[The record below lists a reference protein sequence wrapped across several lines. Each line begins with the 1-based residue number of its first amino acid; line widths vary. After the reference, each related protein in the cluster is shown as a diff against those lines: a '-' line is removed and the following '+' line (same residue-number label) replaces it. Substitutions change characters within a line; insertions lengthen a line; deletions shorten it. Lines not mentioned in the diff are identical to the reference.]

1 MYILFKNLFRFLS
14 LFIFIVLTT
23 PSSNS
28 QGMPETFSELA
39 EELLPSVVNI
49 STTQLIEDKYNTRP
63 QFQFPPGSPFED
75 MFRDFFEMDR
85 NNNAPRKRKAT
96 SLGSGFVIDES
107 GYIVTNN
114 HVIGEADQIEVV
126 FQDETKLK
134 AELVGKD
141 PKVDIAVLKVNPKGK
156 KLKALKW
163 GDSSKSKVGDWVL
176 AIGNPFGLGGTVTAG
191 IISAKSRDIRMG
203 QYDSFIQTDASINKG
218 NSGGPMFNMDGEV
231 IGINSAI
238 FSPSGGSVGIGF
250 AIPSTM
256 AIDVISQLK
265 KFGKT
270 KRGWL
275 GVRIQL
281 VTDEIAEAYG
291 LDKARG
297 ALVASVENNSP
308 SFKSGVKPGDIILKF
323 DGKDIK
329 KDRDLPRIVA
339 ATKVGKNVQLEIWRA
354 NRVINLRVVLGEL
367 ESFENKAKK
376 AQIKKKDK
384 PNKIEKLGVQLA
396 KITPNLRNKFNISKD
411 TKGVLI
417 LNVERNSLAE
427 ERGLGSG
434 DVILAIVDNDA
445 NQTHKKVSSPIEII
459 NKIDQLK
466 KNKRKILLLY
476 VKGLGSTPGY
486 VPLKIDD

>member
-1 MYILFKNLFRFLS
+1 MHVFFKNFFCYLS
-14 LFIFIVLTT
+14 VLILIVLVA
-23 PSSNS
+23 PSTNS
-28 QGMPETFSELA
+28 RGIPETFSELA
-39 EELLPSVVNI
+39 EELLPGVVNI
-49 STTQLIEDKYNTRP
+49 STTQLIEDKYRTRP

-75 MFRDFFEMDR
+75 MFRDFFDMNR

-96 SLGSGFVIDES
+96 SLGSGFVIDET

-141 PKVDIAVLKVNPKGK
+141 PKVDIAVLKVNPKK
-156 KLKALKW
+156 RLKALKW
-163 GDSSKSKVGDWVL
+163 GDSSKSKVGDWIL

-218 NSGGPMFNMDGEV
+218 NSGGPMFNMDGDV

-250 AIPSTM
+250 AIPSAM
-256 AIDVISQLK
+256 AIDVIDQLK
-265 KFGKT
+265 NFGKT
-270 KRGWL
+270 SRGWL

-281 VTDEIAEAYG
+281 VTEEIAEAYG
-291 LDKARG
+291 LENARG

-308 SFKSGVKPGDIILKF
+308 SFKAGIKPGDIILKF

-329 KDRDLPRIVA
+329 KDRDLPRIVV

-354 NRVINLRVVLGEL
+354 NRIINLKVKLGEL
-367 ESFENKAKK
+367 ESFEKKKK
-376 AQIKKKDK
+376 A
-384 PNKIEKLGVQLA
+384 KIEKKNILNQIENLGIQLA
-396 KITPNLRNKFNISKD
+396 KITPDLRIRFNISKD
-411 TKGVLI
+411 VKGVLI
-417 LNVERNSLAE
+417 LNVERNSIADDK
-427 ERGLGSG
+427 GLKSG
-434 DVILAIVDNDA
+434 DIILAIVDNDA
-445 NQTHKKVSSPIEII
+445 VQIHKKVSSPIEVI
-459 NKIDQLK
+459 NKIKQLK
-466 KNKRKILLLY
+466 KDKKKILLLY
-476 VKGLGSTPGY
+476 VKGLNNTPGY
-486 VPLKIDD
+486 VPLKIDG

>member
-1 MYILFKNLFRFLS
+1 MNIFLRKIFFS
-14 LFIFIVLTT
+14 LSIFLLIFSST
-23 PSSNS
+23 PTINS
-28 QGMPETFSELA
+28 QGIPESFRDLA
-39 EELLPSVVNI
+39 DELLPSVVNI
-49 STTQLIEDKYNTRP
+49 STTQIIKDRYNNRP
-63 QFQFPPGSPFED
+63 EFQFPPGSPFED
-75 MFRDFFEMDR
+75 MFRDFFEQDR
-85 NNNAPRKRKAT
+85 SNRPKTRKTT

-134 AELVGKD
+134 AELIGRD
-141 PKVDIAVLKVNPKGK
+141 PKVDIAVLKVESKK

-163 GDSSKSKVGDWVL
+163 GDSSNSKVGDWVL

-256 AIDVISQLK
+256 AIDVINQLK

-270 KRGWL
+270 SRGWL
-275 GVRIQL
+275 GVRIQF
-281 VTDEIAEAYG
+281 VTEEIAEAYG
-291 LDKARG
+291 LDKPKG
-297 ALVASVENNSP
+297 ALVASVEDNSP
-308 SFKSGVKPGDIILKF
+308 SYRAGDKPGDIVLKF

-339 ATKVGKNVQLEIWRA
+339 GTKAGKSVELEIWRA
-354 NRVINLRVVLGEL
+354 NKIKKLRVKLGEL
-367 ESFENKAKK
+367 ESYEEKGQAKLKNK
-376 AQIKKKDK
+376 DTNT
-384 PNKIEKLGVQLA
+384 PNKIEKLGMQLV
-396 KITPNLRNKFNISKD
+396 KITPSLRDRYKIQNKI
-411 TKGVLI
+411 KGVLI
-417 LNVERNSLAE
+417 LNVESNSLAA
-427 ERGLGSG
+427 ERGLKAG
-434 DVILAIVDNDA
+434 DIILAIVDNDA
-445 NQTHKKVSSPIEII
+445 AQTHKKVSSPMEII

-466 KNKRKILLLY
+466 KEKKNILLLY
-476 VKGLGSTPGY
+476 VQSLNSTPGY
-486 VPLKIDD
+486 VPLKIGK

>member
-1 MYILFKNLFRFLS
+1 MNLVLKKI
-14 LFIFIVLTT
+14 FIFISFLTLIVFIV
-23 PSSNS
+23 PNSNS
-28 QGMPETFSELA
+28 RGIPETFSNLA
-39 EELLPSVVNI
+39 DELLPSVVNI
-49 STTQLIEDKYNTRP
+49 STTQLIEDNYNNNP

-75 MFRDFFEMDR
+75 MFRDFFDRDR
-85 NNNAPRKRKAT
+85 NNNTPRKRKAT
-96 SLGSGFVIDES
+96 SLGSGFVIDET

-114 HVIGEADQIEVV
+114 HVIGDADQIEVV

-141 PKVDIAVLKVNPKGK
+141 PKVDIAVLKVNPKK

-256 AIDVISQLK
+256 AIDVIDQLK

-270 KRGWL
+270 SRGWL

-281 VTDEIAEAYG
+281 VTEEIAEAYG
-291 LDKARG
+291 LDKPRG

-308 SFKSGVKPGDIILKF
+308 SFKAGVKPGDIILKF

-339 ATKVGKNVQLEIWRA
+339 ATKVGKNVEIEIWRA
-354 NRVINLRVVLGEL
+354 NRIMNLKVKLGEL
-367 ESFENKAKK
+367 ESFENKTK
-376 AQIKKKDK
+376 AEIKKKEL
-384 PNKIEKLGVQLA
+384 PNKIEKLGIQLA
-396 KITPNLRNKFNISKD
+396 KITPSLRNRYNIK
-411 TKGVLI
+411 KNVNGVII
-417 LNVERNSLAE
+417 LNVDRNSIAAD
-427 ERGLGSG
+427 RGLKAG
-434 DVILAIVDNDA
+434 DVILSIVDNDA
-445 NQTHKKVSSPIEII
+445 SQTHKNVVSPNDII
-459 NKIDQLK
+459 NKIKQLK
-466 KNKRKILLLY
+466 KDNKKILLLY
-476 VKGLGSTPGY
+476 IQHLNSTPGY
-486 VPLKIDD
+486 VPLKISD

>member
-1 MYILFKNLFRFLS
+1 MNIFLKK
-14 LFIFIVLTT
+14 IFFSFSIFLLIFSAT
-23 PSSNS
+23 PTINS
-28 QGMPETFSELA
+28 EGLPETFRDLA
-39 EELLPSVVNI
+39 DELLPGVVNI
-49 STTQLIEDKYNTRP
+49 STTQIIKNRYNNRP
-63 QFQFPPGSPFED
+63 EFQFPPGSPFED
-75 MFRDFFEMDR
+75 MFRDFFDMDR
-85 NNNAPRKRKAT
+85 NNKPKTRKAT

-134 AELVGKD
+134 AELIGKD
-141 PKVDIAVLKVNPKGK
+141 SKVDIAVLKVKTKK

-163 GDSSKSKVGDWVL
+163 GNSSESRVGDWVL

-256 AIDVISQLK
+256 AIDVIEQLK

-270 KRGWL
+270 SRGWL

-281 VTDEIAEAYG
+281 VTEEIAEAYG

-297 ALVASVENNSP
+297 ALVASVEENSP
-308 SFKSGVKPGDIILKF
+308 SYKAGVKPGDIVLTF
-323 DGKDIK
+323 DGKNIK
-329 KDRDLPRIVA
+329 RDRDLPRIVA
-339 ATKVGKNVQLEIWRA
+339 ATKAGKIVELEIWRA
-354 NRVINLRVVLGEL
+354 NKIRKLRVKLGEL
-367 ESFENKAKK
+367 ETFEEKYQAELQNKN
-376 AQIKKKDK
+376 I
-384 PNKIEKLGVQLA
+384 PNKIEKLGMQLV
-396 KITPNLRNKFNISKD
+396 KITPDLRARFKISKKI
-411 TKGVLI
+411 KGVLI
-417 LNVERNSLAE
+417 LNVESNSAAA
-427 ERGLGSG
+427 ERGLKSG

-445 NQTHKKVSSPIEII
+445 PKTHKTVSSPIEII
-459 NKIDQLK
+459 NKINQLK
-466 KNKRKILLLY
+466 KEKKNILLLY
-476 VKGLGSTPGY
+476 VKGLQSTPGY
-486 VPLKIDD
+486 VPLKIDG

>member
-1 MYILFKNLFRFLS
+1 MNIFLRKIFFS
-14 LFIFIVLTT
+14 LSIFLLIFSST
-23 PSSNS
+23 PRINS
-28 QGMPETFSELA
+28 QGIPESFRDLA
-39 EELLPSVVNI
+39 DELLPSVVNI
-49 STTQLIEDKYNTRP
+49 STTQIIKDRYNNRP
-63 QFQFPPGSPFED
+63 EFQFPPGSPFED
-75 MFRDFFEMDR
+75 MFRDFFEQDR
-85 NNNAPRKRKAT
+85 SNRPKTRKAT

-134 AELVGKD
+134 AELIGRD
-141 PKVDIAVLKVNPKGK
+141 PKVDIAVLKVESKK

-163 GDSSKSKVGDWVL
+163 GDSSNSKVGDWVL

-256 AIDVISQLK
+256 AIDVINQLK

-270 KRGWL
+270 SRGWL
-275 GVRIQL
+275 GVRIQF
-281 VTDEIAEAYG
+281 VTEEIAEAYG
-291 LDKARG
+291 LDKSKG
-297 ALVASVENNSP
+297 ALVASVEDNSP
-308 SFKSGVKPGDIILKF
+308 SYRAGVKPGDIVLKF

-339 ATKVGKNVQLEIWRA
+339 GTKAGKSVELEIWRA
-354 NRVINLRVVLGEL
+354 NKIKKLRVKLGEL
-367 ESFENKAKK
+367 ESYEEKGQAKLKNK
-376 AQIKKKDK
+376 DTNT
-384 PNKIEKLGVQLA
+384 PNKIEKLGMQLV
-396 KITPNLRNKFNISKD
+396 KITPSLRDRYKIQNKI
-411 TKGVLI
+411 KGVLI
-417 LNVERNSLAE
+417 LNVKSNSLAA
-427 ERGLGSG
+427 ERGLKAG
-434 DVILAIVDNDA
+434 DIILAIVDNDA
-445 NQTHKKVSSPIEII
+445 AQTHKKVSSPMEII
-459 NKIDQLK
+459 KKIDELK
-466 KNKRKILLLY
+466 KQKKNILLLY
-476 VKGLGSTPGY
+476 VKALNSTPGY
-486 VPLKIDD
+486 VPLKIAE